1 MAMMLRPMCLLLA
14 AASARAKCHLT
25 QTLGCYEDVR
35 LGPPGLD
42 WSVGGEGRGAGACSL

>member
-35 LGPPGLD
+35 LGPPGLEG
-42 WSVGGEGRGAGACSL
+42 GGEGRGAGACSL